1 MRFLVQF
8 EYLDSAGIS
17 VSEINV
23 GGFVSRVFICG
34 TTHWSEAF
42 EPITIE
48 VPCDLK
54 HINESISQAIRELK
68 SDYPVTRNHQVWIDF
83 PADITV

>member
-8 EYLDSAGIS
+8 EYLAGADIL

-48 VPCDLK
+48 IPCEPE
-54 HINESISQAIRELK
+54 HINEKISQAIRELR
-68 SDYPVTRNHQVWIDF
+68 SAYPIMRNHQVWVDF
-83 PADITV
+83 PVDITI